1 MHYNLHSYFPVLSSL
16 QPHRVWQEDRP
27 ARSLHSEVRSS
38 VGKISGQLHLRT
50 MDRAFDC
57 SKGNHFELTTIV
69 VKLYQLTHSCSMK
82 PCECIFSH
90 YRGITVSHLQY
101 LTSNILKTKLTIIPE
116 NFHVE
121 KRGCE
126 SSFIKYSIYLLSSTT
141 VNKGYALAIVHSITL
156 EIY

>member
-1 MHYNLHSYFPVLSSL
+1 MYYNLHSYFPVLSSL

-121 KRGCE
+121 KREDVKALVSNTQSGME
-126 SSFIKYSIYLLSSTT
+126 SLKRKMIWNFVTQTT
-141 VNKGYALAIVHSITL
+141 L
-156 EIY
+156 